1 MLAETIQYCCLLA
14 TLDLAS
20 SLFACFVCLMM
31 FAAIVK
37 TKCWLWTTGP
47 CLRDRFYLLHGAI
60 DAPLPEHARQ
70 LFMVPEFR
78 KGVLDF
84 RDSETP
90 SEDSLMW
97 QLQNMFSHL
106 QVWYC
111 TVGIDEQVLV
121 SSLDSAIGVNDSH
134 LQV

>member
-1 MLAETIQYCCLLA
+1 MLSV
-14 TLDLAS
+14 DD
-20 SLFACFVCLMM
+20 
-31 FAAIVK
+31 
-37 TKCWLWTTGP
+37 WTWP
-47 CLRDRFYLLHGAI
+47 PRFYLLHGAI

-90 SEDSLMW
+90 SEDGLMW

-106 QVWYC
+106 QVCYC
-111 TVGIDEQVLV
+111 TVGVKE
-121 SSLDSAIGVNDSH
+121 SSLVASRYVVIGVNGPS
-134 LQV
+134 LVASRYGMMRMRSMTSGLATSR